1 MGQKEFKL
9 SWQTYTNH
17 MKEMMQDMM
26 KFNDFTDVTLITDD
40 KKAIRAHRNILSA
53 NSPVFKNIFLMETNS
68 NHPIIY
74 LRGIK
79 LSDLESILEFIYLG
93 EVSVQEE
100 SIDEFYSVAKNL
112 EIKELGENNHG
123 LESVGSFKQGS
134 PCEDIVI
141 ENDNVEDVKNQED
154 VHNVQDVEGTTESSQ
169 NTDTKENARFLCDYD
184 QCDYQGPR
192 RRLKD
197 HILSKHKGVMY
208 PCSQCDYQAT
218 REALLTRHFLHKH
231 EGFRY
236 PCSECDYQA
245 TWPGSL
251 QKHILNIH
259 DYKTVYSCEL
269 CEYTGRN
276 KESFQRHTRNKH

>member
-112 EIKELGENNHG
+112 EIKELNWGKITM
-123 LESVGSFKQGS
+123 V
-134 PCEDIVI
+134 
-141 ENDNVEDVKNQED
+141 
-154 VHNVQDVEGTTESSQ
+154 
-169 NTDTKENARFLCDYD
+169 
-184 QCDYQGPR
+184 
-192 RRLKD
+192 
-197 HILSKHKGVMY
+197 
-208 PCSQCDYQAT
+208 
-218 REALLTRHFLHKH
+218 
-231 EGFRY
+231 
-236 PCSECDYQA
+236 
-245 TWPGSL
+245 
-251 QKHILNIH
+251 
-259 DYKTVYSCEL
+259 
-269 CEYTGRN
+269 
-276 KESFQRHTRNKH
+276 